1 MNWRKKSKLK
11 VWPSWQWIY
20 WHFLFLFLSLSL
32 DSRAHKP
39 QNCTLGRGRKNSKR
53 NLFSIFLSRGLRRKS
68 RWDGDCGGKFLPM
81 FPFFFFFSHLA
92 YSDED
97 KPRSQNYTL
106 VNTEVI
112 YIYLKLREILS
123 LWGELEN
130 LVPEVQSVCC
140 VWNHN

>member
-81 FPFFFFFSHLA
+81 FPFFFFFFSSGLLRWRQA
-92 YSDED
+92 RVTELYIS
-97 KPRSQNYTL
+97 KYRSY
-106 VNTEVI
+106 I
-112 YIYLKLREILS
+112 YIPKTERNSFSLRRTRKLGS
-123 LWGELEN
+123 WG
-130 LVPEVQSVCC
+130 PKC
-140 VWNHN
+140 VLCVKS